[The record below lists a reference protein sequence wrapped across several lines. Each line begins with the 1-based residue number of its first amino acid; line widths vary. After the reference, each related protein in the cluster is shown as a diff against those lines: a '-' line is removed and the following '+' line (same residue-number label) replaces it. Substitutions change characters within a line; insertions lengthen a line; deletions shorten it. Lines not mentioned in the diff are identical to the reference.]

1 MSWWERLLFE
11 KPDWMFTW
19 GDAYGYENYWGH
31 LLAVIVLIVYGF
43 CIFMIFCYS
52 LLQLSLAIQYR
63 KHKRNKSTSLPVKTA
78 NDWPIVTIQLP
89 IFNERYVAERI
100 IEVVSKQDYPKE
112 KLQIQVLDDS
122 NDETTTL
129 IHDKVI
135 EVKNATGLD
144 ISHIHRVNRS
154 GYKAGALDAA
164 MDKVKGEFIA
174 IFDVD
179 FIPET
184 DFLKKT
190 VPLFKDEKIG
200 LVQTRWGHI
209 NKNYSLLTE
218 LQAFGLNGH
227 FAMEQVGRN
236 SAGHFINFNGT
247 GGIWRKKCIASAGGW
262 SYDTL
267 TEDLDLSYR
276 AQMKGWKFKYLEEV
290 VAPAEL
296 PITIGALKTQQHRW
310 MKGGAQCF
318 KKLARNIITQKKL
331 PFKTKIHGL
340 MHLFNSSVFIFIF
353 LLGILSI
360 PIVHIKNAFSDL
372 NFYIQL
378 GGVFFASTILL
389 MIYYWQ
395 SFRDKKGVLLIDLG
409 RFVVRFIQFLIVSMG
424 LSLNNAVAVIEGYL
438 GVQSSFVRTPKFNIT
453 KNEVA
458 THNKY
463 LKKKLSP
470 LTLIEG
476 ALFIVFA
483 FTCIKSVLQLDF
495 SMLLLHSFLTL
506 GYGYV
511 FTKSIIEY
519 LSTQK
524 QEKLNLVPKKA

>member
-1 MSWWERLLFE
+1 MNWCLHLLFD
-11 KPDWMFTW
+11 KSYWMFNW

-31 LLAVIVLIVYGF
+31 LSAIAILTLYGL

-63 KHKRNKSTSLPVKTA
+63 KHKAKNKDA
-78 NDWPIVTIQLP
+78 NQPIAVSDWPIVTIQLP
-89 IFNERYVAERI
+89 IYNERYVAERI
-100 IEVVSKQDYPKE
+100 IEVVSKQNYPKE
-112 KLQIQVLDDS
+112 KLQIQILDDS
-122 NDETTTL
+122 TDETTFL
-129 IHDKVI
+129 IHNKVKEI
-135 EVKNATGLD
+135 KKTTGLD

-164 MDKVKGEFIA
+164 MKNVKGVFIA

-179 FIPET
+179 FIPKS

-190 VPLFKDEKIG
+190 IPLFQDKNIG

-236 SAGHFINFNGT
+236 TAGHFINFNGT
-247 GGIWRKKCIASAGGW
+247 GGVWRKKCISSTGGW
-262 SYDTL
+262 SHDTL

-296 PITIGALKTQQHRW
+296 PVTIGALKTQQHRW

-318 KKLARNIITQKKL
+318 KKLAKAIITQKGI

-360 PIVHIKNAFSDL
+360 PIIHIKNIFPDL
-372 NFYIQL
+372 NNYIQL
-378 GGVFFASTILL
+378 GGVFFVSTALL
-389 MIYYWQ
+389 MFYYWQ
-395 SFRDKKGVLLIDLG
+395 SFRDKKGVLIIDLG
-409 RFVVRFIQFLIVSMG
+409 FFTIRFIQFLIVSMG
-424 LSLNNAVAVIEGYL
+424 LSLNNAIAVIEGYL
-438 GVQSSFVRTPKFNIT
+438 GVKSSFVRTPKFNIT
-453 KNEVA
+453 KKND
-458 THNKY
+458 TTSNKY
-463 LKKKLSP
+463 LRKRLSP

-476 ALFIVFA
+476 ALFLLFT
-483 FTCIKSVLQLDF
+483 FTCIKTILLQDF
-495 SMLLLHSFLTL
+495 NLLLFHLFLTL

-511 FTKSIIEY
+511 FGKSILEY
-519 LSTQK
+519 VSTLK
-524 QEKLNLVPKKA
+524 QEKRNETA